1 MGWIFAGARSRCNGP
16 GVLPSP
22 RMRRRG
28 LQSLGYLV
36 AAFLTLAG
44 TDRTNP
50 HFLRGMTALHNFE
63 YEEAN
68 EAFRQARTIEP
79 GFALAYWG
87 EAMTYYQ
94 VLWRNENVYAARRAL
109 AGLAP
114 TSPARA
120 AKAVSARD
128 RGLLAAAEI
137 LFGEG
142 NPTTRHRRY
151 AEAMG
156 GLSASHP
163 DDPDIASLY
172 ALALMGTVSRSLI
185 GYRDSHDLH
194 QPGLAGSDVQQRVAA
209 ILERVLALHPEH
221 NGALHYLL
229 HNYDDP
235 EHARLGLSAARAYA
249 KVAGGSSHAL
259 HMPAHM
265 FLQLGLW
272 NEAAA
277 SDRAAWAASN
287 EWVTRKSLG
296 QAMRNYHALSW
307 LQYELLQMG
316 RYREA
321 WELVGQIEPVVKAS
335 GALSRTGSSSSP
347 QPLLSDLSS
356 MRARFVIE
364 TRRWSMLGQERNFGN
379 VDELLAIG
387 ISAASTNNPQLA
399 EMARQAL
406 AQRAQAEQ
414 EGDLRP
420 SIAIMEREVAAL
432 IARADGRGNEAIAI
446 LEAAAR
452 AELALPAPLGM
463 PSPAKPAPELLGE
476 MLLDAGR
483 ARDAQ
488 QSFEQALGRNANR
501 SLSVLGLARAAMT
514 LGDTRTGRQRYQE
527 LLANFDAVDEDLP
540 EVKEGRAALERPN
553 AARDGNQFGMG
564 MSLFVSSLAIATL
577 YGVLR
582 VSRRRARA
590 GLRGR
595 ATKTLLKTKSPLNK
609 KPTKARKH
617 ET

>member
-1 MGWIFAGARSRCNGP
+1 
-16 GVLPSP
+16 
-22 RMRRRG
+22 
-28 LQSLGYLV
+28 
-36 AAFLTLAG
+36 
-44 TDRTNP
+44 
-50 HFLRGMTALHNFE
+50 MTALHNFE

-68 EAFRQARTIEP
+68 EAFRQARAIDP

-94 VLWRNENVYAARRAL
+94 VLWRNENVDAARRAL

-114 TSPARA
+114 TASARA
-120 AKAVSARD
+120 AKAGSARD
-128 RGLLAAAEI
+128 KGLLAAAEI

-142 NPTTRHRRY
+142 DATTRHTRY

-156 GLSASHP
+156 GLSATHP
-163 DDPDIASLY
+163 DDPDVASLY

-185 GYRDSHDLH
+185 GYSDAHDLH

-209 ILERVLALHPEH
+209 ILDRVLASHPQH
-221 NGALHYLL
+221 PGALHYLL
-229 HNYDDP
+229 HAYDDP

-272 NEAAA
+272 SEAAT

-296 QAMRNYHALSW
+296 PAMRNYHALSW

-321 WELVGQIEPVVKAS
+321 WELIGQIEPVVKAS
-335 GALSRTGSSSSP
+335 GALSRTGASSSP

-364 TRRWSMLGQERNFGN
+364 TRRWSMLGRESNFGN

-387 ISAASTNNPQLA
+387 MSAASTSNPELA
-399 EMARQAL
+399 EMARGAL
-406 AQRAQAEQ
+406 AQRAQSEQ

-420 SIAIMEREVAAL
+420 AIAIMEREVAAL
-432 IARADGRGNEAIAI
+432 IARAGGRGNEAIAI
-446 LEAAAR
+446 LETATR
-452 AELALPAPLGM
+452 AELALPAPLGL
-463 PSPAKPAPELLGE
+463 PSPPKPAPELLGE
-476 MLLDAGR
+476 VLLEAGR
-483 ARDAQ
+483 PREAQ
-488 QSFEQALGRNANR
+488 ASFEQALGRNASR
-501 SLSVLGLARAAMT
+501 SLSVLGVARAAMA
-514 LGDTRTGRQRYQE
+514 LGDTGLARQRYRE
-527 LLANFDAVDEDLP
+527 LLANFEAVDEDLP
-540 EVKEGRAALERPN
+540 EVKEARVALEQPN
-553 AARDGNQFGMG
+553 AVRDGNRFRWAVG
-564 MSLFVSSLAIATL
+564 LIVSALAMATF
-577 YGVLR
+577 YVVLR
-582 VSRRRARA
+582 ASRTRAKTDRNRRTTRA
-590 GLRGR
+590 P
-595 ATKTLLKTKSPLNK
+595 LKK
-609 KPTKARKH
+609 KATKARKH

>member
-1 MGWIFAGARSRCNGP
+1 
-16 GVLPSP
+16 
-22 RMRRRG
+22 
-28 LQSLGYLV
+28 
-36 AAFLTLAG
+36 
-44 TDRTNP
+44 
-50 HFLRGMTALHNFE
+50 MTALHNFE

-68 EAFRQARTIEP
+68 EAFRQARTIDP

-94 VLWRNENVYAARRAL
+94 VLWRNENVDAARRAL
-109 AGLAP
+109 ADLAP
-114 TSPARA
+114 TSSARA
-120 AKAVSARD
+120 AKAGSARD
-128 RGLLAAAEI
+128 KGLLAAAEI

-142 NPTTRHRRY
+142 DPNTRHTRY

-185 GYRDSHDLH
+185 GYGDAHDLH

-209 ILERVLALHPEH
+209 ILNRVLASHPQH
-221 NGALHYLL
+221 PGALHYLL
-229 HNYDDP
+229 HDYDDP

-259 HMPAHM
+259 HMPSHV

-272 NEAAA
+272 SEAAA
-277 SDRAAWAASN
+277 SDRAAYAASN

-296 QAMRNYHALSW
+296 PAMRNYHALSW

-321 WELVGQIEPVVKAS
+321 WATIGQIEPVVRAS
-335 GALSRTGSSSSP
+335 GALSRSGGSSSP

-364 TRRWSMLGQERNFGN
+364 TRRWSVLGRERNFGN

-387 ISAASTNNPQLA
+387 MSAASTNNPQLA

-406 AQRAQAEQ
+406 AQRAQSEQ

-420 SIAIMEREVAAL
+420 AIAIMEREVAAL
-432 IARADGRGNEAIAI
+432 IARAGGRGNEAIAI
-446 LEAAAR
+446 LEAATR
-452 AELALPAPLGM
+452 AELALPAPLGL

-476 MLLDAGR
+476 MLLEAAR
-483 ARDAQ
+483 AREAQ

-501 SLSVLGLARAAMT
+501 SLSVLGLARAAMM
-514 LGDTRTGRQRYQE
+514 LGDTSVGRQRYRE

-540 EVKEGRAALERPN
+540 EVTEARAALERPN
-553 AARDGNQFGMG
+553 AVRQGHRFEAAIW
-564 MSLFVSSLAIATL
+564 LLVSTLAMATF
-577 YGVLR
+577 YVVLR
-582 VSRRRARA
+582 ASRRRAKTDLNR
-590 GLRGR
+590 R
-595 ATKTLLKTKSPLNK
+595 ATRTPLNRK
-609 KPTKARKH
+609 ATKARKH